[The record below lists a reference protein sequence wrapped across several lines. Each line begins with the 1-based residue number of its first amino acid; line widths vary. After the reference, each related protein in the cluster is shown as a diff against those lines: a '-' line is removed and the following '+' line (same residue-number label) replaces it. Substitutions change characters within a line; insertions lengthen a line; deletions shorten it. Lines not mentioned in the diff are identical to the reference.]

1 MMDNEHVVAGADAR
15 DFEEGGSGT
24 GIGAWC
30 SAWGTDGAGD
40 KRGIWTSQQD
50 ECNGS
55 PPMSSPCVEPT
66 IMHPLPAQPE
76 MILTAW
82 HLQTLARA
90 LGLPTTEPINQLRQC
105 IEAVM
110 QKDHGYHNV
119 VTVRESS

>member
-1 MMDNEHVVAGADAR
+1 MTSRRVDLEQGLVPGAVLGAQMELVIG
-15 DFEEGGSGT
+15 EEFRQASKT
-24 GIGAWC
+24 
-30 SAWGTDGAGD
+30 
-40 KRGIWTSQQD
+40 

-66 IMHPLPAQPE
+66 IMHPLPTQLQ

-105 IEAVM
+105 IEAVV
-110 QKDHGYHNV
+110 QKDHGYHKV

>member
-1 MMDNEHVVAGADAR
+1 MTSRRVDLEQELVPGAVLGAQMELVTG
-15 DFEEGGSGT
+15 EEFGQASKT
-24 GIGAWC
+24 
-30 SAWGTDGAGD
+30 
-40 KRGIWTSQQD
+40 

-66 IMHPLPAQPE
+66 IVHSLPAQLE

-90 LGLPTTEPINQLRQC
+90 LGLPTTESVNQLRQC
-105 IEAVM
+105 IKAVV

-119 VTVRESS
+119 AVTVRESS